1 MSLPLRTAC
10 CATTIAL
17 ALTPGAAVAQPV
29 EQRER
34 PEKIQS
40 DGSQALWRRPSAH
53 NRRARPF
60 GRAGS
65 MHSRGERAGMLA
77 ALQRSVRLRRAQ
89 MLARWQRRADRAVSY
104 ALRQQ
109 GRPYVWGGTGRR
121 GFDCSGLVQ
130 RAWRRAGVRIPRVA
144 ASQYHNINPKIRRR
158 DLLPG
163 DLVFFNRLN
172 HVGMYVGNG
181 RFVHSPRP
189 GRRVTVERLRGH
201 YRSRYVGAVR
211 PAWRRLPPVP
221 TRLY

>member
-1 MSLPLRTAC
+1 MAPALRAHP
-10 CATTIAL
+10 
-17 ALTPGAAVAQPV
+17 PGQ
-29 EQRER
+29 
-34 PEKIQS
+34 
-40 DGSQALWRRPSAH
+40 
-53 NRRARPF
+53 
-60 GRAGS
+60 
-65 MHSRGERAGMLA
+65 
-77 ALQRSVRLRRAQ
+77 
-89 MLARWQRRADRAVSY
+89 
-104 ALRQQ
+104 ALRQGGQ
-109 GRPYVWGGTGRR
+109 HAQPEGTGRDAGRAAALGAAAPGADAGQVAAPRRPRGQLRAAPAGAPLRGGGTGRR

-172 HVGMYVGNG
+172 HVGMYVGGG